1 MKSQKTDLLPY
12 RGGRRHFTH
21 DKLKKNWNRARDV
34 VQSPIDSAQAAVEDF
49 SEDVEVAA
57 EEIGEEIQGGLD
69 DIEEAVEDFGE
80 DLGDAAG
87 GFIGDIWG
95 WVKKG
100 ALWVVIAF
108 IVVILLI
115 VFLVKG
121 IAFLFRGKKPA
132 AGG

>member
-1 MKSQKTDLLPY
+1 MKSKTTNLLPY
-12 RGGRRHFTH
+12 RGGHRHIH
-21 DKLKKNWNRARDV
+21 GKIKKNWNRARDV
-34 VQSPIDSAQAAVEDF
+34 VQSPIDSAQATAEAFVEDV
-49 SEDVEVAA
+49 DDAA
-57 EEIGEEIQGGLD
+57 EELGEDIQGGLD
-69 DIEEAVEDFGE
+69 DVEEAVEDFGE

-87 GFIGDIWG
+87 GFIGDIWA

-100 ALWVVIAF
+100 ALWVAIAF

-132 AGG
+132 AGR